1 MLRVAIDDGVD
12 LPVKFCQALHDIACL
27 VNVIAYRKTLF
38 AFILKRDDYLIVIGN
53 VGIGAVV
60 ESDVA
65 DIFLID
71 ALLVDDE
78 KVCIKHQRQLLSGI
92 GERRNT
98 EYFNWFAILL
108 DDLVYIFFF
117 GIPIG
122 LQFFFRAFVVC

>member
-1 MLRVAIDDGVD
+1 M
-12 LPVKFCQALHDIACL
+12 
-27 VNVIAYRKTLF
+27 
-38 AFILKRDDYLIVIGN
+38 KRDDYLIVIGN

-98 EYFNWFAILL
+98 EHFNRFAILL

-117 GIPIG
+117 DIFIG
-122 LQFFFRAFVVC
+122 LQLFFRAFGVC